1 MNNHMDKSLFFLTI
15 SFVCIWI
22 VVDVAVG
29 KNRLGA
35 FLSTIF
41 PFMGGEGDTI
51 TPEQNA
57 EDTANAEKKTENAP
71 DSAAISGNKNKY
83 SVPGTTGPLDSI
95 QSGTGI
101 NTVPYGATRPGV
113 N

>member
-15 SFVCIWI
+15 SFVCIWL

-41 PFMGGEGDTI
+41 PFMGGETI
-51 TPEQNA
+51 SPEQIA

-71 DSAAISGNKNKY
+71 DSAAISGNKKY